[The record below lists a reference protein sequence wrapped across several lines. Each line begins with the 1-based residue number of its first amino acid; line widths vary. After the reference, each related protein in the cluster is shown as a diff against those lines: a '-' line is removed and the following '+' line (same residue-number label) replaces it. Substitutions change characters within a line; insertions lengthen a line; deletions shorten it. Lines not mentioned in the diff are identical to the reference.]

1 MTEWKQKRFW
11 TEVSVVPA
19 PGGHAVELDG
29 RAVRTPAKAPLVLPT
44 RALAEDVAAEW
55 RAQEGRV
62 DPQTMPATRTAN
74 SAIDKVR
81 PQQAEV
87 VAALAAYG
95 AHDLLCYRAATPPEL
110 VARQAAGWDPL
121 LDWAARDLG
130 APLAVTTGVLP
141 VAQDPQVLE
150 RLAARVARF
159 GPFALAGFHDLVML
173 SGSLILALAVTEGRL
188 PAEEAW
194 ALSRIDE
201 DWQAE
206 LWGSDEEAAAVAE
219 AKRAAFLDAARF
231 HLRAS

>member
-11 TEVSVVPA
+11 TEVVVVPTA
-19 PGGHAVELDG
+19 GGYAVELDG
-29 RAVRTPAKAPLVLPT
+29 RGVRTPAKAPLALPT
-44 RALAEDVAAEW
+44 RALAEAVAAEW
-55 RAQEGRV
+55 RAQSGKV

-121 LDWAARDLG
+121 LGWAARSLQ

-141 VAQDPQVLE
+141 VPQDPEVLA
-150 RLAARVARF
+150 RLTVRVAEF
-159 GPFALAGFHDLVML
+159 GPFALAAFHDLVML
-173 SGSLILALAVTEGRL
+173 SGSLILGLAVTGNEIA
-188 PAEEAW
+188 PEEAW

-201 DWQAE
+201 DWQQE
-206 LWGSDEEAAAVAE
+206 LWGADDEATEVAA
-219 AKRAAFLDAARF
+219 AKRAAFLDAALF
-231 HLRAS
+231 HLNAR

>member
-11 TEVSVVPA
+11 TEVAIVPA
-19 PGGHAVELDG
+19 PDGYAVELDG

-44 RALAEDVAAEW
+44 RALAEDVATEW
-55 RAQEGRV
+55 RAQSGKV

-121 LDWAARDLG
+121 LDWSARALG

-141 VAQDPQVLE
+141 VPQDPRALA
-150 RLAARVARF
+150 RLTARVAIF

-173 SGSLILALAVTEGRL
+173 SGSLVLALAVTGDEIA
-188 PAEEAW
+188 PAEAW

-201 DWQAE
+201 DWQQE
-206 LWGSDEEAAAVAE
+206 LWGADDEAMAVAA
-219 AKRAAFLDAARF
+219 AKRAAFMDAARF
-231 HLRAS
+231 HLHAC